1 MEIYKWLTIMSRTN
15 NIIDLHKKRY
25 RVYKALIKRYLELD
39 SYYVQ
44 LWNNLEVLRS
54 AANLVTVAEVR
65 DYLFDAIKRLEA
77 IALRVCRQRD
87 KYDLWA
93 EKIFATCNLMYS
105 AYGRVYSPEEEFPYN
120 EE

>member
-1 MEIYKWLTIMSRTN
+1 MYRTKN
-15 NIIDLHKKRY
+15 VIELHKKRH
-25 RVYKALIKRYLELD
+25 RVYKALIARYLELD

-44 LWNNLEVLRS
+44 LWNNLQILRS
-54 AANLVTVAEVR
+54 AANLITVSEVR
-65 DYLFDAIKRLEA
+65 VYLFDAIKRLEA

-120 EE
+120 IE

>member
-1 MEIYKWLTIMSRTN
+1 MCKPKN
-15 NIIDLHKKRY
+15 VIDLHKKRY
-25 RVYKALIKRYLELD
+25 RVYKDLVKRYLELD

-65 DYLFDAIKRLEA
+65 EYLFDAIKRLEA

-93 EKIFATCNLMYS
+93 EKIFASCNLMYS